1 MAESAET
8 SQDLDY
14 RLATGDQIAWASK
27 ENLRIV
33 ISEEDHLRELGM
45 TCYFLTG
52 LYRED
57 FWFAITLKTLMY

>member
-1 MAESAET
+1 MAESVET
-8 SQDLDY
+8 TQDLDY
-14 RLATGDQIAWASK
+14 RLATGDQIAWSFK
-27 ENLRIV
+27 VDLRIV

-52 LYRED
+52 LYGAD